1 MGCLR
6 KKDGA
11 TTTDYN
17 LKIPR
22 TFLSD
27 SFGVWKL
34 AAELGHAGIVHTQM
48 LLLVSGTFC
57 VRPSP
62 VTQLVKSLP
71 AIWRPPLMQE
81 TRV

>member
-11 TTTDYN
+11 TTPDYN
-17 LKIPR
+17 FEDTMHISILQ
-22 TFLSD
+22 FWSL
-27 SFGVWKL
+27 KL

-48 LLLVSGTFC
+48 LLLVCGIFC

-71 AIWRPPLMQE
+71 AIRRPPLMQE